1 VIPKSFYYTKLKK
14 VKYNMSY
21 LTRMYGGKPQQ
32 ATTTDKNPNRV
43 TGGLR
48 AQGVDRFT
56 MVAEDGSSK
65 EIPTLDYVRS
75 LEEQSKKQRA
85 AIDVLERKLAR
96 QESAIS
102 QLQSALVRHSS

>member
-1 VIPKSFYYTKLKK
+1 
-14 VKYNMSY
+14 
-21 LTRMYGGKPQQ
+21 MYGRNPQP
-32 ATTTDKNPNRV
+32 AKTSDKNPNRV

-56 MVAEDGSSK
+56 MVAEDGSQK

-85 AIDVLERKLAR
+85 ALDVLERKLAR
-96 QESAIS
+96 QETAIT
-102 QLQSALVRHSS
+102 QLQSALVRHQS

>member
-1 VIPKSFYYTKLKK
+1 
-14 VKYNMSY
+14 
-21 LTRMYGGKPQQ
+21 MYGLQSGKAQQ
-32 ATTTDKNPNRV
+32 SSDKNPNRV

-65 EIPTLDYVRS
+65 EIPTLEYVRS
-75 LEEQSKKQRA
+75 LEDQSKKQRA

-96 QESAIS
+96 QEATLEQLRNAIIKR
-102 QLQSALVRHSS
+102 QS

>member
-1 VIPKSFYYTKLKK
+1 
-14 VKYNMSY
+14 MSY
-21 LTRMYGGKPQQ
+21 LNKMYGRKTQTQ
-32 ATTTDKNPNRV
+32 SKSDKNPNRV

-56 MVAEDGSSK
+56 MISEDGTQQD
-65 EIPTLDYVRS
+65 IPSLEYVRS

-96 QESAIS
+96 QDSAIQ
-102 QLQSALVRHSS
+102 QLQAAISRF